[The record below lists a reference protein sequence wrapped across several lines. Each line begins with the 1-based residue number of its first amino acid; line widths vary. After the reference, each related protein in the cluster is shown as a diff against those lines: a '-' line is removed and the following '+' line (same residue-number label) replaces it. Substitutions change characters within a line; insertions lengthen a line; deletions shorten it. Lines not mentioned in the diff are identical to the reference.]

1 MAYEEY
7 DYYNE
12 PSSGSLKESLYQIL
26 HGLKD
31 PQKLREAGTSLKSA
45 LQLTPNVT
53 ESLGRGGVA
62 QAIGTSGDLRDL
74 SNTINSYLPKGVRN
88 FTRAAEFL
96 ANPYSTAI
104 QQTAPTTEET
114 LDFVPRVSAPYEGYK
129 QHETLDKLNI

>member
-1 MAYEEY
+1 MYEEY
-7 DYYNE
+7 DYSNE
-12 PSSGSLKESLYQIL
+12 PSTGTLKESLYEIL
-26 HGLKD
+26 YGLQNKD
-31 PQKLREAGTSLKSA
+31 KLREAGQSLKSA

-96 ANPYSTAI
+96 ANP
-104 QQTAPTTEET
+104 
-114 LDFVPRVSAPYEGYK
+114 
-129 QHETLDKLNI
+129 